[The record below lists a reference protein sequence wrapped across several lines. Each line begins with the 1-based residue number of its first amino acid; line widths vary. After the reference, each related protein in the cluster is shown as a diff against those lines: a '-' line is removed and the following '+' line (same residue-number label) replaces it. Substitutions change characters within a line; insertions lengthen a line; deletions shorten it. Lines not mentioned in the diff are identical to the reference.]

1 MESRSRNVP
10 EIPLWVGQTF
20 PDYFESGECTLHKKR
35 AKRRLV
41 FSDLGGETNKH
52 MPENVPH
59 DTDPKTLVTYRADHG
74 SLWTDWFRPL
84 GLMSPA
90 MITCFPRLVNNVDDA
105 GNPKAPELDL
115 TMRGAQ
121 DPQNQFRQ
129 FMDRLDEHLLNFM
142 EEHQSLLGKKGLTR
156 EQVRMAQR
164 TLFKTR
170 ISAKTGKQYADAIT
184 LRYKNRDGVP
194 IPVVDENLAPIDIEE
209 RPDAIE
215 YNSVVRVMLKFSGSY
230 CKSGHFGNSFELMAV
245 QLLGSANVKED
256 KSALSFAGVPAT
268 DSADWPTLN

>member
-1 MESRSRNVP
+1 
-10 EIPLWVGQTF
+10 
-20 PDYFESGECTLHKKR
+20 
-35 AKRRLV
+35 
-41 FSDLGGETNKH
+41 

-170 ISAKTGKQYADAIT
+170 ISAKTRKQYADAIT

-194 IPVVDENLAPIDIEE
+194 LPVVDENLAPIDIEE